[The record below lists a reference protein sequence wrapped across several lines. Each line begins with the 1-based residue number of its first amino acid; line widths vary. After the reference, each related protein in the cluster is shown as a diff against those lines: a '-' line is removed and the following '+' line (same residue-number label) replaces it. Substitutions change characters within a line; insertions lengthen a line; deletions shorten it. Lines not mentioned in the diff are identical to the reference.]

1 MLKGIV
7 IKLGDDVNTDLV
19 IAGRYKFRS
28 VSIEDMARHIFEDID
43 PTLASRIKPGDIVVA
58 GKNFGCGS
66 SREQAPRV
74 MVAAGISAVVAKS
87 FARIF
92 FRNAINVG
100 VPAIAVDGKFVD
112 STFEA
117 DLLEIDIAKNT
128 VRNITRN
135 LEAIFKP
142 FPQQLLQILEAG
154 GLIGYVKKKGDL
166 LQDK

>member
-1 MLKGIV
+1 MIRGKA

-28 VSIEDMARHIFEDID
+28 ISIEDMAKHIFEDLD
-43 PTLASRIKPGDIVVA
+43 PTLASKISPGDIIVA

-92 FRNAINVG
+92 FRNAINIG
-100 VPAIAVDGKFVD
+100 LPAITVEEKFVD
-112 STFEA
+112 STA
-117 DLLEIDIAKNT
+117 DGDLLEINLERSSLKNQT
-128 VRNITRN
+128 RNIEVKFN
-135 LEAIFKP
+135 P
-142 FPQQLLQILEAG
+142 FPKMLLEILDAG
-154 GLIGYVKKKGDL
+154 GLVSYVKKKGSL
-166 LQDK
+166 LQ

>member
-1 MLKGIV
+1 MLRGKV

-28 VSIEDMARHIFEDID
+28 VTLEDMTKHIFEDID
-43 PTLASRIKPGDIVVA
+43 PTLASRIKPSDIVVA
-58 GKNFGCGS
+58 GRNFGCGS

-100 VPAIAVDGKFVD
+100 LPALAVDGKFVD

-117 DLLEIDIAKNT
+117 DLLEIDIAKST
-128 VRNITRN
+128 VRNVTRN
-135 LEAIFKP
+135 LEVKFKP
-142 FPQQLLQILEAG
+142 FPEQLLQILEAG
-154 GLIGYVKKKGDL
+154 DLVSYVKKKGDL
-166 LQDK
+166 LLK

>member
-1 MLKGIV
+1 MLRGKV

-28 VSIEDMARHIFEDID
+28 VTLEDMAKHIFEDID
-43 PTLASRIKPGDIVVA
+43 PTLASRIKPSDIVVA

-100 VPAIAVDGKFVD
+100 LPALAVDAKFVD
-112 STFEA
+112 ST
-117 DLLEIDIAKNT
+117 
-128 VRNITRN
+128 
-135 LEAIFKP
+135 
-142 FPQQLLQILEAG
+142 
-154 GLIGYVKKKGDL
+154 
-166 LQDK
+166 

>member
-1 MLKGIV
+1 MLRGKV

-28 VSIEDMARHIFEDID
+28 VSVDDMARHIFEDID
-43 PTLASRIKPGDIVVA
+43 PSLASRIKPGDIVVA

-74 MVAAGISAVVAKS
+74 LVAAGISAVVAKS

-100 VPAIAVDGKFVD
+100 LPALAVDAKFVD
-112 STFEA
+112 STFEE
-117 DLLEIDIAKNT
+117 DLLEIDIAKST
-128 VRNITRN
+128 VRNVTRN
-135 LEAIFKP
+135 LEVTFKP

-154 GLIGYVKKKGDL
+154 GLVGYVKKKGDL
-166 LQDK
+166 LQR

>member
-1 MLKGIV
+1 MLRGKV

-28 VSIEDMARHIFEDID
+28 VSVEDMAKHIFEDID

-74 MVAAGISAVVAKS
+74 MVVAGIAAVVAKS

-100 VPAIAVDGKFVD
+100 LPVLAVDEKFVD

-117 DLLEIDIAKNT
+117 DFLEVDLAKST
-128 VRNITRN
+128 VRNVTRN
-135 LEAIFKP
+135 LEVNFKP

-154 GLIGYVKKKGDL
+154 GLVSYVKKKGAL
-166 LQDK
+166 L

>member
-117 DLLEIDIAKNT
+117 DLLEINIAKNT

-166 LQDK
+166 LLR

>member
-1 MLKGIV
+1 MIRGKA

-28 VSIEDMARHIFEDID
+28 VSIEDMAKHIFEDLD
-43 PTLASRIKPGDIVVA
+43 PKLASKISLGDIIVA

-92 FRNAINVG
+92 FRNAINIG
-100 VPAIAVDGKFVD
+100 LPAITVEEKFVD
-112 STFEA
+112 STVEGDVLEINLQKSSLKNQTRNIEVKFNPFPKM
-117 DLLEIDIAKNT
+117 LLEILD
-128 VRNITRN
+128 
-135 LEAIFKP
+135 
-142 FPQQLLQILEAG
+142 AG
-154 GLIGYVKKKGDL
+154 GLVSYVKKKGTML
-166 LQDK
+166 

>member
-1 MLKGIV
+1 MNMLKGKV
-7 IKLGDDVNTDLV
+7 IKLGDDINTDLV

-28 VSIEDMARHIFEDID
+28 VSIEDMAKHIFEDLD
-43 PTLASRIKPGDIVVA
+43 PTLVSRIKPGDIVVA

-74 MVAAGISAVVAKS
+74 MVTAGISAVVAKS

-100 VPAIAVDGKFVD
+100 LPAIVIDGNFVD

-117 DLLEIDIAKNT
+117 DFLEIDFTKNI
-128 VRNITRN
+128 VRNVTRN
-135 LEAIFKP
+135 LEASFKP
-142 FPQQLLQILEAG
+142 FPQLLLQILEAG
-154 GLIGYVKKKGDL
+154 GLVPYVRNRGEL
-166 LQDK
+166 I

>member
-1 MLKGIV
+1 MLKGKV

-28 VSIEDMARHIFEDID
+28 VTIEDMAKHIFEDID

-100 VPAIAVDGKFVD
+100 LPALAVDAKFVD
-112 STFEA
+112 STFEG
-117 DLLEIDIAKNT
+117 DLLEIDIAKST
-128 VRNITRN
+128 VRNVTRN
-135 LEAIFKP
+135 LEGNFKP

-154 GLIGYVKKKGDL
+154 GLVGYVKKKGDL
-166 LQDK
+166 LLK

>member
-1 MLKGIV
+1 MLKGKV

-28 VSIEDMARHIFEDID
+28 VTIEDMAKHIFEDID

-100 VPAIAVDGKFVD
+100 LPALAVDAKFVD
-112 STFEA
+112 STFEG
-117 DLLEIDIAKNT
+117 DLLEIDIAKST
-128 VRNITRN
+128 ARNVTRN
-135 LEAIFKP
+135 LEVNFKP

-154 GLIGYVKKKGDL
+154 GLVGYVKKKGDL
-166 LQDK
+166 LLK

>member
-1 MLKGIV
+1 MLRGKV

-28 VSIEDMARHIFEDID
+28 VTIEDMAKHIFEDID

-74 MVAAGISAVVAKS
+74 IVAAGISAVVAKS

-100 VPAIAVDGKFVD
+100 LPALAVDEKFVD
-112 STFEA
+112 STFEG
-117 DLLEIDIAKNT
+117 DLLEIDIAKST
-128 VRNITRN
+128 VRNVTRN
-135 LEAIFKP
+135 LKANFKP
-142 FPQQLLQILEAG
+142 FSQQLLQILEAG
-154 GLIGYVKKKGDL
+154 GLVAYVKKKGDL
-166 LQDK
+166 LQK

>member
-1 MLKGIV
+1 MFKGKV

-28 VSIEDMARHIFEDID
+28 VSVEDMAKHIFEDID
-43 PTLASRIKPGDIVVA
+43 PTLVSRIKPGDIVVA

-100 VPAIAVDGKFVD
+100 LPALVVDETFVD

-117 DLLEIDIAKNT
+117 DLLEIDIAKST
-128 VRNITRN
+128 VRNVTRN
-135 LEAIFKP
+135 LEAKFKP

-154 GLIGYVKKKGDL
+154 GLVGYVKKKGDL
-166 LQDK
+166 LLK

>member
-1 MLKGIV
+1 MLRGKV

-28 VSIEDMARHIFEDID
+28 VTVEDMAKHIFEDID

-74 MVAAGISAVVAKS
+74 MVAAGISAVIAKS

-100 VPAIAVDGKFVD
+100 LPVLTVEEKFVD
-112 STFEA
+112 STSDD
-117 DLLEIDIAKNT
+117 DLIEIDLARSIVKNVT
-128 VRNITRN
+128 KNNETK
-135 LEAIFKP
+135 FKP
-142 FPQQLLQILEAG
+142 FPEQILEILEAG
-154 GLIGYVKKKGDL
+154 GLVPYAKKREFL
-166 LQDK
+166 L

>member
-1 MLKGIV
+1 MIRGKV

-28 VSIEDMARHIFEDID
+28 VSIEDMAKHIFEDLD
-43 PTLASRIKPGDIVVA
+43 PKLASKISPGDIIVA

-92 FRNAINVG
+92 FRNAINIG
-100 VPAIAVDGKFVD
+100 LPAITVEEKFVD
-112 STFEA
+112 STIDGDVLEINLQNGSLKNQTRNIEVKFNPFPKM
-117 DLLEIDIAKNT
+117 LLEILD
-128 VRNITRN
+128 
-135 LEAIFKP
+135 
-142 FPQQLLQILEAG
+142 AG
-154 GLIGYVKKKGDL
+154 GLVSYVKKKGTVL
-166 LQDK
+166 